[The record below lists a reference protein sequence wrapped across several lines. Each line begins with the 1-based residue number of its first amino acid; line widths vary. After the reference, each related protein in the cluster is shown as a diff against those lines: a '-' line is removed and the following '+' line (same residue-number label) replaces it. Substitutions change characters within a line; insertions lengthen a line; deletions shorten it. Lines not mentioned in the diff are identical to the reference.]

1 MPNFAKSLLW
11 WICTECLQMQ
21 MHQCTARE
29 GCLLFQPI
37 VMIHSLLV
45 IVANWSAILSMFS
58 YSGHLPN

>member
-1 MPNFAKSLLW
+1 
-11 WICTECLQMQ
+11 LQMQ